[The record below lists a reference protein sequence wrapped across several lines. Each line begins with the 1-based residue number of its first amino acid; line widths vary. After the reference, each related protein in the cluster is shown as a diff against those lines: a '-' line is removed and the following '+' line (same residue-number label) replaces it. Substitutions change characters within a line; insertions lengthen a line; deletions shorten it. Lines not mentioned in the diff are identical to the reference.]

1 MSLSD
6 HIPSEQT
13 SSNRAK
19 ITTILWLSGL
29 TFVGTILALL
39 LLQRLG
45 LPSPIALGT
54 FVLLAWG
61 SIISLSWI
69 SRTMTISTFFFA
81 DRALGGAPAGF
92 GGTTDLLSG
101 AFLIIFLVVPLPEK
115 MILTSALVIGLLF
128 QASLFSALFQQAGAS
143 TLPGFFTN
151 RTQSA
156 STGYAALF
164 VVCIILSILLVAEF
178 RVARDAITALS
189 RLLPGQATLLVLFLA
204 VLPAVFGGWLGLFF
218 VNVALS
224 LWVVICLVTPAFLVG
239 FMPNL
244 LAAGLELDFAGQALE
259 PLQLSSYHLLGDA
272 GSSSW
277 VTIFFTIF
285 VLAMGVSTL
294 PQVLSRLAT
303 SAHPVEAVESLGW
316 LALTVFV
323 LCSALPLSLG
333 LVSSTPSSQELAT
346 LLESQPVLHM
356 LPYFALLFAALNG
369 LAVTLFALAGAL
381 ARAFGRYRKLDP
393 GERSLFFSRWLIIV
407 FALFLITL
415 PESLIPDSSPLLV
428 SAIVLAAG
436 SLFAPLFAT
445 VWIPSIQST
454 TVSSA
459 MLAGVVVTSF
469 ALVFLS
475 ISSINLPAFAGIL
488 GAMTGWTIIG
498 RDLGKARVAAFFERR
513 AKKP

>member
-1 MSLSD
+1 
-6 HIPSEQT
+6 
-13 SSNRAK
+13 
-19 ITTILWLSGL
+19 
-29 TFVGTILALL
+29 
-39 LLQRLG
+39 
-45 LPSPIALGT
+45 
-54 FVLLAWG
+54 
-61 SIISLSWI
+61 
-69 SRTMTISTFFFA
+69 
-81 DRALGGAPAGF
+81 
-92 GGTTDLLSG
+92 
-101 AFLIIFLVVPLPEK
+101 
-115 MILTSALVIGLLF
+115 
-128 QASLFSALFQQAGAS
+128 
-143 TLPGFFTN
+143 
-151 RTQSA
+151 
-156 STGYAALF
+156 
-164 VVCIILSILLVAEF
+164 
-178 RVARDAITALS
+178 
-189 RLLPGQATLLVLFLA
+189 
-204 VLPAVFGGWLGLFF
+204 
-218 VNVALS
+218 
-224 LWVVICLVTPAFLVG
+224 
-239 FMPNL
+239 
-244 LAAGLELDFAGQALE
+244 
-259 PLQLSSYHLLGDA
+259 
-272 GSSSW
+272 
-277 VTIFFTIF
+277 
-285 VLAMGVSTL
+285 MGVSTL